1 MAKQIKS
8 TEVST
13 ENTVTAAPVIRN
25 TAVNERKYKLA
36 VERPQGIKSKQASI
50 VLDILAASSEPLTIN
65 EIAPIAAEKGLTA
78 VGGVAP
84 SVRYH
89 LHHFTKDGI
98 TEVVN
103 PTFVLA

>member
-1 MAKQIKS
+1 MPKMNQS

-13 ENTVTAAPVIRN
+13 ENTVTAAPVIRA

-50 VLDILAASSEPLTIN
+50 VLDILAASAEPLTIK
-65 EIAPIAAEKGLTA
+65 EIAPVAASKGLNA
-78 VGGVAP
+78 IGGVEP

-89 LHHFTKDGI
+89 LHHLTKGGI

-103 PTFVLA
+103 PTFVLE